1 MTDLAGQVAIVTGAA
16 RGIGEAIARKLAGAG
31 AACCVAD
38 VDEAGAKALAEA
50 ITASG
55 GEAIGV
61 GCNVSDP
68 DQVEALVS
76 RCTAELG
83 RLDILVNNAGITRDS
98 LAIRLKPADWDA
110 VLAVNLSGTWH
121 CSQAA
126 LKVMLKQRS
135 GRVVNISSVVASMG
149 NVGQVNYAASKAGV
163 VGMTKTLAREVAV
176 RGITVNAI
184 APGFIDTA
192 MTQAIPEK
200 VRQGLMD
207 QIPLGR
213 LGTPEDVAQ
222 VVLFMVSKGASYI
235 TGQVI
240 HVNGGM
246 LMP

>member
-1 MTDLAGQVAIVTGAA
+1 
-16 RGIGEAIARKLAGAG
+16 
-31 AACCVAD
+31 VAD
-38 VDEAGAKALAEA
+38 IDEAGAKAVAESIA
-50 ITASG
+50 ADG
-55 GEAIGV
+55 GRAVGV
-61 GCNVSDP
+61 GCNVTDV
-68 DQVEALVS
+68 DEVGAMVE
-76 RCTAELG
+76 RCVAELG
-83 RLDILVNNAGITRDS
+83 RLDILVNNAGITSDS
-98 LAIRLKPADWDA
+98 LAIRMKPGDWDS
-110 VLAVNLSGTWH
+110 VLSVNLSGTWH

-126 LKVMLKQRS
+126 LRVMLKQRS
-135 GRVVNISSVVASMG
+135 GRIVNISSVVGAMG

-163 VGMTKTLAREVAV
+163 VGLTKTLAREVAV

-200 VRQGLMD
+200 IREQLQS
-207 QIPLGR
+207 QIPMGR

-222 VVLFMVSKGASYI
+222 AVLFVVGPGASYI

>member
-1 MTDLAGQVAIVTGAA
+1 MVLSGQTALITGAA
-16 RGIGEAIARKLAGAG
+16 RGIGETIARTLASAG

-38 VDEAGAKALAEA
+38 IDEAGAKTVAEEIA
-50 ITASG
+50 VAGGTAVS
-55 GEAIGV
+55 V
-61 GCNVSDP
+61 GCNIAETDEA
-68 DQVEALVS
+68 QAMVE
-76 RCTAELG
+76 RCVAELG

-98 LAIRLKPADWDA
+98 LAIRLKTPDWDS

-135 GRVVNISSVVASMG
+135 GRIVNISSVVGAMG

-163 VGMTKTLAREVAV
+163 VGLTKTLAREVAV

-184 APGFIDTA
+184 APGFIDTV

-200 VRQGLMD
+200 IREQLKSE
-207 QIPLGR
+207 IPMGR

-222 VVLFMVSKGASYI
+222 AVLFIVGPGASYI

-240 HVNGGM
+240 HINGGM

>member
-1 MTDLAGQVAIVTGAA
+1 MTLSGQVALVTGAA
-16 RGIGEAIARKLAGAG
+16 RGIGETIARVLASAG

-38 VDEAGAKALAEA
+38 IDETGAKAVAESIA
-50 ITASG
+50 ANG
-55 GEAIGV
+55 GRAVGV
-61 GCNVSDP
+61 ACNVADA
-68 DQVEALVS
+68 DEVEAMVE
-76 RCTAELG
+76 RCVAELG
-83 RLDILVNNAGITRDS
+83 SLDILVNNAGITRDS
-98 LAIRLKPADWDA
+98 LAIRLKPGDWDS

-126 LKVMLKQRS
+126 VRVMLKQRS
-135 GRVVNISSVVASMG
+135 GRIVNISSVVGAMG

-163 VGMTKTLAREVAV
+163 IGLTKTLAREVAV

-200 VRQGLMD
+200 VREQLQS

-222 VVLFMVSKGASYI
+222 AVLFIVSLGASYI